1 MRFGFVSQWYD
12 PEQGSAALPG
22 VISRAIAAQGHE
34 VHVLTGFPNYPEGRL
49 YPGYAVKPYQ
59 HEIGS
64 GGVHVHRS
72 PLWVNHD
79 TRALRR
85 AGNYLSFA
93 LASSAVALSRL
104 PRLDAAWVHSTPA
117 TAAIPALALKRAHK
131 TPFVAHIQDLWPDTV
146 TASGF
151 LASHRAGRAEQWLH
165 RYCDHV
171 YDKASAVAVT
181 APGMLPRLIER
192 GVAEKRL
199 SYLPN
204 WADET
209 AFRPVADRAAAKRSL
224 GLHGPFTVMY
234 AGNFGEF
241 QALDIFVGA
250 AKLLR
255 DRCDIEFVL
264 VGGGVEES
272 RLKSL
277 VREWGLSNVRFIGP
291 QPFNSMAHV
300 LAAGDVQVISLR
312 DRPLSRMT
320 LPSKIQATLAA
331 GRPVIGAL
339 SGDAAHVIA
348 DSGAGLNVEPGSS
361 EALAGA
367 VAELASRSPEAL
379 DALGASAR
387 RYYEVN
393 FAQQR
398 MMLRMVDL
406 LERAAQEATR

>member
-1 MRFGFVSQWYD
+1 MKIGFVSQWYD

-22 VISRAIAAQGHE
+22 VISRAIARQGHE
-34 VHVLTGFPNYPEGRL
+34 VHVLTGFPNYPAGRL
-49 YPGYAVKPYQ
+49 YPGYSVKPYQ
-59 HEIGS
+59 FETGS

-79 TRALRR
+79 ARALRR

-104 PRLDAAWVHSTPA
+104 PRLDAVWVHSTPA
-117 TAAIPALALKRAHK
+117 TAAIPALALKRVRK
-131 TPFVAHIQDLWPDTV
+131 TPFVAHIQDLWPETV

-171 YDKASAVAVT
+171 YDKASAVAVS

-192 GVAEKRL
+192 GVSETRL

-204 WADET
+204 WADER
-209 AFRPVADRAAAKRSL
+209 AFRPVEDRAAAKRSL
-224 GLHGPFTVMY
+224 GLRAAFTVMY

-241 QALDIFVGA
+241 QALDTFVGA

-255 DRCDIEFVL
+255 DRCEIEFVL
-264 VGGGVEES
+264 VGGGVEEA
-272 RLKSL
+272 RLRRMVSD
-277 VREWGLSNVRFIGP
+277 WGLSNVRFVGP
-291 QPFNSMAHV
+291 QPFDSMAQV

-348 DSGAGLNVEPGSS
+348 ESGAGEIVEPGSS
-361 EALAGA
+361 EALAVA
-367 VAELASRSPEAL
+367 VAGLASRPPETL
-379 DALGASAR
+379 DALGAAAR
-387 RYYEVN
+387 TYYEVN
-393 FAQQR
+393 FAEQR
-398 MMLRMVDL
+398 MMLRMVGL
-406 LERAAQEATR
+406 LECAAQEVAR